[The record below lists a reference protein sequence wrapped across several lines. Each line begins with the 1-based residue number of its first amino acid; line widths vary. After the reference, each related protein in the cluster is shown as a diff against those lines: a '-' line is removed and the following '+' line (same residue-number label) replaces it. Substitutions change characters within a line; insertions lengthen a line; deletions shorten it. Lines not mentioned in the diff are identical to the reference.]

1 MAKVGKKYA
10 EAVKLIEAGK
20 FYEPVEAIELVK
32 KTATAN
38 FDETVEIA
46 FNLNVDPKYA
56 DQQVRG
62 AVVLPHGTGKTKRV
76 LVFAKGDNIKAAEEA
91 GADFVGSEELVAKIQ
106 GGWSDFDVV
115 VATPDMM
122 GQVGRLGK
130 ILGPKGL
137 MPNPKVGT
145 VTPDVARAVNEIK
158 AGKIEYRTDKAGIIS
173 CSIGKASFDEEKLL
187 DNYRTIVDTIIK
199 AKPVAAKGQYIKSV
213 TLSAT
218 MGPGVPL
225 NVFKLSNVTKDGKQ
239 VQDSDTFT
247 VTCLATPK
255 HMETYPTDEKIVFDG
270 ENITVK
276 DTWTGYISDGNAV
289 LAEPEDYMILR

>member
-137 MPNPKVGT
+137 MPNPN
-145 VTPDVARAVNEIK
+145 VARAVNEIK

-173 CSIGKASFDEEKLL
+173 CSIGKASFDDEKLL

-225 NVFKLSNVTKDGKQ
+225 NVFKLSNVTKEQ
-239 VQDSDTFT
+239 
-247 VTCLATPK
+247 
-255 HMETYPTDEKIVFDG
+255 
-270 ENITVK
+270 
-276 DTWTGYISDGNAV
+276 
-289 LAEPEDYMILR
+289 

>member
-145 VTPDVARAVNEIK
+145 VTPDVARAVIK

-225 NVFKLSNVTKDGKQ
+225 NVFKLS
-239 VQDSDTFT
+239 T
-247 VTCLATPK
+247 VSK
-255 HMETYPTDEKIVFDG
+255 EQ
-270 ENITVK
+270 
-276 DTWTGYISDGNAV
+276 
-289 LAEPEDYMILR
+289 